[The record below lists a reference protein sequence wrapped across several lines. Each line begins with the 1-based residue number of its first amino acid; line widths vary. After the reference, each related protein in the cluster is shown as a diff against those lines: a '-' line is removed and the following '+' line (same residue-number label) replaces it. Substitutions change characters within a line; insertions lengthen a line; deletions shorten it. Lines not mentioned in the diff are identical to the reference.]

1 MKIDYCYL
9 IKHQVIMHLALA
21 YAITAIIFCIPIH
34 SSLSNPTPSVD
45 LGPGKLTTR
54 TARIVYT
61 NITRTIGG
69 ETILFPFTSC
79 TEPVELDCSGWCL
92 QIPVSGEI
100 QADCLTDCD
109 DDYCT
114 FGKIEFPTNSG
125 NFVDG
130 SELIMRAR
138 EERLASL
145 HAQYLYLNSNSTGS
159 TLQKRD
165 LAACL
170 AGCRTFA
177 QFAGYIPYRVA
188 RVFASGLAHTACP
201 ALCYSIAAGGG

>member
-1 MKIDYCYL
+1 
-9 IKHQVIMHLALA
+9 MHDALV
-21 YAITAIIFCIPIH
+21 YVITAIIFCIPIP
-34 SSLSNPTPSVD
+34 SSLCNPNPSVSP
-45 LGPGKLTTR
+45 GPGELTTR
-54 TARIVYT
+54 TTGIVYT

-69 ETILFPFTSC
+69 ETILFPLTSC

-100 QADCLTDCD
+100 QADCSTDCD
-109 DDYCT
+109 DDYCI

-145 HAQYLYLNSNSTGS
+145 HAQYLYLSALNSNSTGS
-159 TLQKRD
+159 TLQKSD

-188 RVFASGLAHTACP
+188 RIFANGLAQTACP